1 MTTRYRMVTATA
13 IVVAVGV
20 ATAGCGRYSIGALK
34 GQKAYKDANELY
46 KTSQW
51 KDAAAKYEYVLEQDR
66 SRSEVYF
73 FLANSYDNAYKPSRA
88 GEPENDSYIQKA
100 IQHYRKA
107 AEVDKNPEMKKLALQ
122 YLVAAYG
129 PDKLNDPTQ
138 AEPIV
143 QEMVRIAPNDPGNY
157 FALARIYEDAGR
169 YEEAEAALLKARDTN
184 PQDVTV
190 YVQLSGF
197 YNRQGEFDKTM
208 ESLNKAAEI
217 KPDDP
222 QGHQLV
228 ATYYWEKAF
237 KDHTLANPVKKD
249 YIMKGIAATDRALK
263 LNPDYTEALTYKNI
277 LLRMQA
283 NVETDLDKRAQL
295 LKEADEIRGRA
306 MELQAKAAGTAK
318 PK

>member
-1 MTTRYRMVTATA
+1 MVTAAA

-51 KDAAAKYEYVLEQDR
+51 KDAAAKYEYVLQQDPT
-66 SRSEVYF
+66 RSEVYF

-100 IQHYRKA
+100 IQNYRKA
-107 AEVDKNPEMKKLALQ
+107 AEADKNPEMKKLALQ

-143 QEMVRIAPNDPGNY
+143 QEMVRIAPNESGNY

-237 KDHTLANPVKKD
+237 KDYKLAPAAKKN
-249 YIMKGIAATDRALK
+249 YIMKGIEATDRALK
-263 LNPDYTEALTYKNI
+263 LNPDYAEALTYKNI
-277 LLRMQA
+277 LIRMQA
-283 NVETDLDKRAQL
+283 NLETDLTKRAAL
-295 LKEADEIRGRA
+295 IKEADEIKARA

>member
-1 MTTRYRMVTATA
+1 MVTATA

-51 KDAAAKYEYVLEQDR
+51 KDAAGKYEYVLQQDP

-100 IQHYRKA
+100 ILNYRKA
-107 AEVDKNPEMKKLALQ
+107 AEADKNPEMKKLALQ

-129 PDKLNDPTQ
+129 PEKLNDPAQ

-143 QEMVRIAPNDPGNY
+143 QEMVRIAPNDTGNY

-169 YEEAEAALLKARDTN
+169 FEEAEAALLKAQETN
-184 PQDVTV
+184 PNDVTV
-190 YVQLSGF
+190 YVQLAGF
-197 YNRQGEFDKTM
+197 YNKQGEFDKTM
-208 ESLNKAAEI
+208 GALHKSAEI

-237 KDHTLANPVKKD
+237 KDHTLAPAAKKN
-249 YIMKGIAATDRALK
+249 YILKGIEATDRALN
-263 LNPDYTEALTYKNI
+263 LNPNYTEALTYKNI

-283 NVETDLDKRAQL
+283 NLETDMGKRAQL
-295 LKEADEIRGRA
+295 IKEADEIRARA

>member
-1 MTTRYRMVTATA
+1 MVTATA
-13 IVVAVGV
+13 IVVAAGV

-46 KTSQW
+46 RTSQW
-51 KDAAAKYEYVLEQDR
+51 KDAAAKYEYVLQQDP

-88 GEPENDSYIQKA
+88 GEAENDSYIQKA
-100 IQHYRKA
+100 IQNYRKS
-107 AEVDKNPEMKKLALQ
+107 AEVDTNPEMKKLALQ

-143 QEMVRIAPNDPGNY
+143 QEMIRIAPNEAGNY
-157 FALARIYEDAGR
+157 FALSRIYEDAGR
-169 YEEAEAALLKARDTN
+169 YDEAEAALLKARDAN
-184 PQDVTV
+184 PQDVSV
-190 YVQLSGF
+190 YVSLSGF

-208 ESLNKAAEI
+208 EALNKSAEI

-228 ATYYWEKAF
+228 ATFYWEKAF
-237 KDHTLANPVKKD
+237 KDKTLAPPVKKG
-249 YIMKGIAATDRALK
+249 YIMKGIEATDRALK
-263 LNPDYTEALTYKNI
+263 INPDYAEALTYKNI

-283 NVETDLDKRAQL
+283 NEETDLGKRAEL
-295 LKEADEIRGRA
+295 IKSADQIRARA
-306 MELQAKAAGTAK
+306 MELHAKATGTAK